1 MNCEL
6 SKAKGTYV
14 VLARLAEARR
24 LAIGRLGTFDL
35 IPGYYAYVGSAHGSG
50 GLRAR
55 LEHHVGS
62 TAKPFWHIDYLL
74 QWAQPVELWL
84 AASSRKLEQDWAELL
99 AGCRTFRQP
108 IPRFGASDCQPNRAS
123 HLFYARRRPSFRWF
137 RQKIRV
143 EFEPGLEVRQAVL
156 EAVANDPH

>member
-1 MNCEL
+1 M
-6 SKAKGTYV
+6 

-55 LEHHVGS
+55 LDHHVGS

-74 QWAQPVELWL
+74 QWAQPVELWH

-108 IPRFGASDCQPNRAS
+108 IPRFGASDCPPNRAS

-137 RQKIRV
+137 RQKITA
-143 EFEPGLEVRQAVL
+143 EFASGLEVRQVVL
-156 EAVANDPH
+156 EAEANDPH